1 MCKYCDCKS
10 ANYSIR
16 DTESQGFSLLLE
28 GRKALIFYEAQNIE
42 DVQEGED
49 YIEFNYCPMCGEKLE
64 DK

>member
-10 ANYSIR
+10 ANYPIR
-16 DTESQGFSLLLE
+16 DAESQGFSLLLE

-49 YIEFNYCPMCGEKLE
+49 YIEFNYCPMCGKKLE
-64 DK
+64 E